1 MGDYCMTEF
10 KTKEVAQVL
19 KVSEPSV
26 RNYAKML
33 EKYGHD
39 FIKRRQARIWTDKEI
54 SLIREI
60 LNMYEQGNH
69 ELETCFQYVVA
80 KKNVGEEKASELLE
94 NPLNMNQEF
103 DVTQLQQVE
112 NNILQ
117 AIVSMKDE
125 LKEEGQLK
133 IEYKQES
140 EKYIS
145 EIESLKNEI
154 RELKDQMRIKER
166 EYEQLD
172 QKYSELNNEV
182 STISGMNIFEFR
194 KYKKRKFENLSK
206 ESSDDKNTQ

>member
-1 MGDYCMTEF
+1 
-10 KTKEVAQVL
+10 
-19 KVSEPSV
+19 
-26 RNYAKML
+26 
-33 EKYGHD
+33 
-39 FIKRRQARIWTDKEI
+39 
-54 SLIREI
+54 
-60 LNMYEQGNH
+60 
-69 ELETCFQYVVA
+69 
-80 KKNVGEEKASELLE
+80 ASELLE

-140 EKYIS
+140 EKYII

-154 RELKDQMRIKER
+154 RELKEQMRIKER

-182 STISGMNIFEFR
+182 STVSGMNIFEFR
-194 KYKKRKFENLSK
+194 KYKKRKLENLSK
-206 ESSDDKNTQ
+206 EVSDDENTQ